1 MNIIEK
7 LKKAELKGRGG
18 ACFPTYIKW
27 ESVLKAE
34 APQKYIICN
43 GAEGELDLRIDR
55 YILENFKEDVI
66 NGIRIALK
74 TIPNSSAYMYLNKDY
89 YTLFKDDLECEDIT
103 LIEGENKY
111 IAGEETALINYIE
124 GKGSFPRRKPP
135 YVSEKGLFNM
145 PTLVNNVETF
155 YYISKIQKGEY
166 NNERFYMIIGKNV
179 KQGIYELKEG
189 MTIKEILKVVDIDFP
204 FYVQAGGVLGEI
216 LKEDELERPLLCAG
230 IIRVISYDEDPYEVM
245 KTWAH
250 FLTNGNCDKC
260 TPCREGACEIY
271 RMIYKK
277 NIDFERI
284 KKVFS
289 DLEQISFC
297 SLGRSIP
304 NSFKGMIEKIL

>member
-145 PTLVNNVETF
+145 PT
-155 YYISKIQKGEY
+155 
-166 NNERFYMIIGKNV
+166 
-179 KQGIYELKEG
+179 
-189 MTIKEILKVVDIDFP
+189 
-204 FYVQAGGVLGEI
+204 
-216 LKEDELERPLLCAG
+216 
-230 IIRVISYDEDPYEVM
+230 
-245 KTWAH
+245 
-250 FLTNGNCDKC
+250 
-260 TPCREGACEIY
+260 
-271 RMIYKK
+271 
-277 NIDFERI
+277 
-284 KKVFS
+284 
-289 DLEQISFC
+289 
-297 SLGRSIP
+297 
-304 NSFKGMIEKIL
+304 